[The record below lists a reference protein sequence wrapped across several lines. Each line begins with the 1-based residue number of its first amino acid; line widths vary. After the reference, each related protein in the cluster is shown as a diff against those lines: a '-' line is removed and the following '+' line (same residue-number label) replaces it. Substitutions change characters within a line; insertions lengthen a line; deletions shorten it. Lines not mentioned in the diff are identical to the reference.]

1 MPIIAA
7 GAILWRKE
15 KDTLKVLLI
24 HRGRYDDWS
33 WPKGKLDK
41 GEGISDAAVRE
52 IKEETGLKVALG
64 PKLFESKYSL
74 ASGSKKVV
82 HYWSAKVTDRALK
95 KQKFSP
101 DDEVSSFKWVTVAEA
116 KKLLT
121 YAHDNDPLDVLVELN
136 KANNLDT
143 RAFIVL
149 RHAQATPRD
158 QWKKGE
164 ATRPLLPTGKIQA
177 ATLATTLKAYY
188 PKLVVTSSWKRCME
202 TVLPYLNKHKAKLQE
217 RSQLSELGAKNG
229 PKRTIKLVNKL
240 VATGK
245 SVVICSHRPALPIIV
260 KALGAFGDKAQRQH
274 LEEVL
279 SMKPGQ
285 MYVLHLS
292 KNTAKKPGKI
302 VAIESIEPPLA
313 DQSLYMTTPQS
324 WLDFKQ
330 SRNRVFSD
338 PTGFLAITNLVWL
351 TEEPQ
356 EIKGLTGAWFA
367 KGSEVHVIDSSSGE
381 HSWDLAK
388 LGDTSFELEGI
399 KVELATRSGSLV
411 VRPRDPNSPMLK
423 AFSGVK
429 TFDYNP
435 EFAVVAT
442 LEANAAPQEVV
453 VGSVVQGMT
462 HAYVSPGTLT
472 FELNGTIHR
481 LTAFDKAGSDDLMVY
496 FKDASSGKSSYG
508 TGRSV
513 NAEIQPDGTY
523 LLDFNFSTN
532 FFCAYTDFATCPI
545 APVENNLSVAIEAG
559 EAKPATRFT
568 SEGIKEQVSN

>member
-64 PKLFESKYSL
+64 PKLFESKYSI
-74 ASGSKKVV
+74 GNGTKKVV
-82 HYWSAKVTDRALK
+82 HYWSAKVTDSALK
-95 KQKFSP
+95 KQKFTP
-101 DDEVSSFKWVTVAEA
+101 DEEVSSFKWVTVPEA

-121 YAHDNDPLDVLVELN
+121 YEHDNDPLDVLVQLD
-136 KANNLDT
+136 KANSLDT
-143 RAFIVL
+143 RTFIVL

-164 ATRPLLPTGKIQA
+164 ATRPLLPVGRVQA

-188 PKLVVTSSWKRCME
+188 PKLVVTSSWKRCMD

-229 PKRTIKLVNKL
+229 PKRTIKLVDKL

-245 SVVICSHRPALPIIV
+245 SVVICSHRPALPTIV
-260 KALGAFGDKAQRQH
+260 KALGAYGDKAQRQQ

-302 VAIESIEPPLA
+302 VAIESIEAPFA
-313 DQSLYMTTPQS
+313 D
-324 WLDFKQ
+324 
-330 SRNRVFSD
+330 
-338 PTGFLAITNLVWL
+338 
-351 TEEPQ
+351 
-356 EIKGLTGAWFA
+356 
-367 KGSEVHVIDSSSGE
+367 
-381 HSWDLAK
+381 
-388 LGDTSFELEGI
+388 
-399 KVELATRSGSLV
+399 
-411 VRPRDPNSPMLK
+411 
-423 AFSGVK
+423 
-429 TFDYNP
+429 
-435 EFAVVAT
+435 
-442 LEANAAPQEVV
+442 
-453 VGSVVQGMT
+453 
-462 HAYVSPGTLT
+462 
-472 FELNGTIHR
+472 
-481 LTAFDKAGSDDLMVY
+481 
-496 FKDASSGKSSYG
+496 
-508 TGRSV
+508 
-513 NAEIQPDGTY
+513 
-523 LLDFNFSTN
+523 
-532 FFCAYTDFATCPI
+532 
-545 APVENNLSVAIEAG
+545 
-559 EAKPATRFT
+559 
-568 SEGIKEQVSN
+568 